1 MATAKADHDITV
13 IFSVDVMET
22 GRKIQGQFIEDSVK
36 DSNRLSRPI
45 KRQKIEYF
53 ATQAGR
59 FKVSSA
65 SNKNYVAVTMT
76 RDLFGSIFF
85 NALLPK
91 VNMG

>member
-1 MATAKADHDITV
+1 
-13 IFSVDVMET
+13 MET
-22 GRKIQGQFIEDSVK
+22 GRKIRGQFIEDSVK

-53 ATQAGR
+53 ANILEAGR

-65 SNKNYVAVTMT
+65 SNKNLVAVTMT